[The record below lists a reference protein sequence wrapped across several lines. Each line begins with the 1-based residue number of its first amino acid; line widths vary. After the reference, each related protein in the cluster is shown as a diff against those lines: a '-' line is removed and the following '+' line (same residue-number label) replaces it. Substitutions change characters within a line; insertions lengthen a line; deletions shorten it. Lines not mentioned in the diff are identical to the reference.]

1 MSWKIAAAMA
11 AGVIVMIA
19 LLRIAGYFAFSKL
32 VRAEQ
37 QHILTNDEYKVKGR
51 YE

>member
-1 MSWKIAAAMA
+1 MIKTIAAIA
-11 AGVIVMIA
+11 AGILAVIF

-37 QHILTNDEYKVKGR
+37 QHILTSDQYKIKGR